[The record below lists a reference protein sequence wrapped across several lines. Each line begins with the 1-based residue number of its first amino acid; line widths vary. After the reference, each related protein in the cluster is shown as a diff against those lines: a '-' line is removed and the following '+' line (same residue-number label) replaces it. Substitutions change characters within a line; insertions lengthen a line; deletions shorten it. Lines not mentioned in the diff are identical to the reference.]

1 MRDSK
6 DEIALVF
13 LNVNVFLYIVRKYT
27 TPINGNRMGKKY
39 DDIIIRNIGNWYNPN
54 TGLVLKLTENT
65 PTLTPN
71 IYKSKGVMRSQ

>member
-39 DDIIIRNIGNWYNPN
+39 DDIIIRNIGN
-54 TGLVLKLTENT
+54 
-65 PTLTPN
+65 
-71 IYKSKGVMRSQ
+71 